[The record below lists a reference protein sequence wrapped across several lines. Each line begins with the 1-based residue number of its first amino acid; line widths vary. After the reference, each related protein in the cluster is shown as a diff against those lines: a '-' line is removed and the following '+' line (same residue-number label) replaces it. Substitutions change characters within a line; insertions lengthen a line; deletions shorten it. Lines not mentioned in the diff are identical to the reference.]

1 MDGEDTAARAE
12 LIRPTYVSSHQFAA
26 AHACVAEH
34 AHHTPML
41 RSGLLNEAT
50 GLDVQLKAELF
61 QRTGSYK
68 IRGALNKI
76 RTLTEEQR
84 ARGVICSSAGNHAQG
99 VALAAALNGVKAV
112 VVMATNA
119 TPSKIAATRAY
130 GAEVVLHGNIWDEAN
145 EEAMRLV
152 QQHGYTFLH
161 PFDDLDLI
169 AGQGTVGLEIVADA
183 PDTTVVVVPI
193 GGGGLISGVSQ
204 SIKLAV
210 PGARVIGVESG
221 GAPAMH
227 DSLRAGHVVTL
238 DSVDTTADGLR
249 VRRVGDLTFRIV
261 RDYVDEVVLVSEDE
275 IRDSILWCMSRLK
288 LVTEGAA
295 AATVAALRRGL
306 IEAEPGS
313 KVVCVLSGGNLDTD
327 QFRSLRIN

>member
-1 MDGEDTAARAE
+1 VDRQDAADRAE
-12 LIRPTYVSSHQFAA
+12 LTRPVYVSAEQFDAA
-26 AHACVAEH
+26 RVRVDEH
-34 AHHTPML
+34 AHHTP
-41 RSGLLNEAT
+41 LLTSSLLDSET
-50 GLDVQLKAELF
+50 GLDVHLKAEVL

-76 RTLTEEQR
+76 GLLSEEQR

-99 VALAAALNGVKAV
+99 VALAAALNRVKAT

-145 EEAMRLV
+145 EEAKRLV
-152 QQHGYTFLH
+152 DKHGYTFVH
-161 PFDDLDLI
+161 PFDDIDLI
-169 AGQGTVGLEIVADA
+169 AGQGTVGLEIADDL
-183 PDTTVVVVPI
+183 PDATLVVVPI

-204 SIKLAV
+204 AIKLRV
-210 PGARVIGVESG
+210 PSARVIGVESS

-227 DSLRAGHVVTL
+227 DSLEAGRVVTL
-238 DSVDTTADGLR
+238 DSVATTADGLR

-261 RDYVDEVVLVSEDE
+261 RDYVDDVVLVSEDE

-288 LVTEGAA
+288 VVVEGAA
-295 AATVAALRRGL
+295 AATVAAVRWRRTG
-306 IEAEPGS
+306 AAPGTR
-313 KVVCVLSGGNLDTD
+313 VVCVLSGGNLDTD
-327 QFRSLRIN
+327 QFRELRIN